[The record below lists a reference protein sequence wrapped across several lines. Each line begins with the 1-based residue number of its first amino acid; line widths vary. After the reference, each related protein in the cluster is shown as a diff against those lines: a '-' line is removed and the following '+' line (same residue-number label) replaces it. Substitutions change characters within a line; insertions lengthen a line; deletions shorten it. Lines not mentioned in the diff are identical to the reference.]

1 MRLRCALLGLLALV
15 AFPAGSAAGDGLARC
30 ERSILGGSDAYF
42 ARRGAALARCVAKA
56 ARCPAAFA
64 SQATA
69 ADDPCLA
76 AVAGRCQ
83 ARLAAARRAGAQ
95 LEDVG
100 ARCTEPR
107 PHGFGVPAVSFFDVD
122 QGLAFDDIGAFCPQ
136 MAVRPEDAGDA
147 SRCQHAALACND
159 DAALVAAAP
168 RAAALLAR
176 LGVAL
181 DDGGCLRASLCGN
194 GQLDGGEECDDG
206 SANSDTLPDAC
217 RTSCVEAFCGD
228 GVVDTGE
235 ECDDG
240 NQIDGDG
247 CEGDCTLTQGVC
259 GDGVVDAGEECDD
272 GNQIDGDGC
281 ESDCTLTPGVCGDG
295 VVDPGEECDD
305 GPENSDTLPDHCRTD
320 CSDPRCGD
328 GVVDPGD
335 GEECEPPGTLLCD
348 ADCQDRL
355 PLGPLGGLVRV
366 RATGAPAVAQ
376 ADGTAAAPPEALAAC
391 QQAILRGTRR
401 LFDRTRRPL
410 ERCVA
415 RLAHCF
421 VGSDGGTDACLA
433 RATAPCQAVV
443 AQRDALRAAAV
454 GQTLSRCAAVSPVQL
469 LDPAGGL
476 GFARAAASCPFAAAG
491 APGAADVVDCAYRT
505 VGCAAEAAVARV
517 MPSAYGM
524 LGETDLEPDTAFPCL
539 TDPEAVE

>member
-1 MRLRCALLGLLALV
+1 MRLPYALLGLLALV
-15 AFPAGSAAGDGLARC
+15 AFPAGGAAGDGLARC
-30 ERSILGGSDAYF
+30 ERSILGASDAYF

-83 ARLAAARRAGAQ
+83 ASLAAARRAGAR

-107 PHGFGVPAVSFFDVD
+107 PRGFGVPAVSFFDVD
-122 QGLAFDDIGAFCPQ
+122 EGLAFDDIGAFCPQ

-168 RAAALLAR
+168 RAADLLAR

-194 GQLDGGEECDDG
+194 GQLDD
-206 SANSDTLPDAC
+206 
-217 RTSCVEAFCGD
+217 
-228 GVVDTGE
+228 
-235 ECDDG
+235 
-240 NQIDGDG
+240 
-247 CEGDCTLTQGVC
+247 
-259 GDGVVDAGEECDD
+259 
-272 GNQIDGDGC
+272 
-281 ESDCTLTPGVCGDG
+281 
-295 VVDPGEECDD
+295 GEECDD

-320 CSDPRCGD
+320 CSDPWCGD

-348 ADCQDRL
+348 ADCQDRV
-355 PLGPLGGLVRV
+355 PLGPLGGLVRE
-366 RATGAPAVAQ
+366 RAAVTPAVAQ

-421 VGSDGGTDACLA
+421 VGPDGGSDACLA
-433 RATAPCQAVV
+433 RAAAPCQAVV

-454 GQTLSRCAAVSPVQL
+454 GRTLPRCAAVTPAQL

-476 GFARAAASCPFAAAG
+476 GFARAAASCPFPSAG
-491 APGAADVVDCAYRT
+491 APGAADVVDCASRT
-505 VGCAAEAAVARV
+505 VACAAEAAVARV
-517 MPSAYGM
+517 MPSAYVM
-524 LGETDLEPDTAFPCL
+524 LGETDLDPDTAFPCL
-539 TDPEAVE
+539 TDPEADQ

>member
-1 MRLRCALLGLLALV
+1 MRLPYALLGLLAFV
-15 AFPAGSAAGDGLARC
+15 AFPAGSAGGDALARC

-83 ARLAAARRAGAQ
+83 ARLAAARRAGAR
-95 LEDVG
+95 LEGVG

-122 QGLAFDDIGAFCPQ
+122 EGLAFDDIGAFCPQ
-136 MAVRPEDAGDA
+136 MAMRPEDAGDA
-147 SRCQHAALACND
+147 SRCQRAALACND

-168 RAAALLAR
+168 RAADLLAR
-176 LGVAL
+176 LGLAL
-181 DDGGCLRASLCGN
+181 DEGGCLPASLCGN
-194 GQLDGGEECDDG
+194 GQLDDGEECDDG
-206 SANSDTLPDAC
+206 SANSDTLPDHC
-217 RTSCVEAFCGD
+217 RT
-228 GVVDTGE
+228 
-235 ECDDG
+235 
-240 NQIDGDG
+240 
-247 CEGDCTLTQGVC
+247 DC
-259 GDGVVDAGEECDD
+259 
-272 GNQIDGDGC
+272 
-281 ESDCTLTPGVCGDG
+281 SDPWCGDG
-295 VVDPGEECDD
+295 VVDPG
-305 GPENSDTLPDHCRTD
+305 N
-320 CSDPRCGD
+320 
-328 GVVDPGD
+328 

-366 RATGAPAVAQ
+366 RAAAAPAVAQ
-376 ADGTAAAPPEALAAC
+376 ADETAAAPPEALAAC
-391 QQAILRGTRR
+391 QQAILRDARR

-421 VGSDGGTDACLA
+421 VGPDGGSDACLA
-433 RATAPCQAVV
+433 HATAPCQAV
-443 AQRDALRAAAV
+443 AAERDALRAAAV
-454 GQTLSRCAAVSPVQL
+454 GRTLPRCAAVSPAQL

-476 GFARAAASCPFAAAG
+476 GFARTAASCPVPAAG

-505 VGCAAEAAVARV
+505 VACAAEAAVARV

-524 LGETDLEPDTAFPCL
+524 LGGADLDPDAAFPCV
-539 TDPEAVE
+539 TDPEAE